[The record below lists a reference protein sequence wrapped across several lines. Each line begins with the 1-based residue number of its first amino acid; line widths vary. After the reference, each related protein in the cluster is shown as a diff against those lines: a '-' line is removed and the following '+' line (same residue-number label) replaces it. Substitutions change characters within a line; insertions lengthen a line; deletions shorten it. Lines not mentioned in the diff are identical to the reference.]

1 MLGGKKSKIVKAL
14 KWRIWEF
21 RLSPKN
27 SSSSFTSC
35 SSFLKSLVGCLSSL
49 NVRLAGP
56 GPGAVLAGGLFAV
69 SRLSWQWSMV
79 AEVFTLNNLFVGLLF
94 VLIASFHGAE
104 NATQRRRV
112 THSDSFPV
120 CLIRSVL
127 DINVFFQLHHTKMFH
142 LVRLHTGER
151 CAVVWGCV
159 TSTHW
164 CCTCWSSF
172 PGSFTNYTLIG

>member
-1 MLGGKKSKIVKAL
+1 MANMRVSF
-14 KWRIWEF
+14 E
-21 RLSPKN
+21 SKN
-27 SSSSFTSC
+27 SSSSFTFC
-35 SSFLKSLVGCLSSL
+35 SSFLKSLVDCLFSL
-49 NVRLAGP
+49 IFRLAGP

-94 VLIASFHGAE
+94 VLTASFHCAE
-104 NATQRRRV
+104 NATQRIRV
-112 THSDSFPV
+112 THSDSLPV
-120 CLIRSVL
+120 GLIRSML
-127 DINVFFQLHHTKMFH
+127 DIIFFFQLHHIKMLH

-172 PGSFTNYTLIG
+172 PGSFTDYALIG